1 MQLNILLLLHVK
13 DIENYS
19 TLKLYKFRESILLN
33 SKKIDT
39 HTLLHAINCIDKVL
53 KIRYNGHNIINICN
67 DICNIKKKIIQNKL
81 SNKNSN
87 DLLFDYFQKIE
98 KCEILLELLPDSLI
112 NFQEKLL
119 KIKIIIYNFANTIK
133 EKLLL
138 CEF

>member
-19 TLKLYKFRESILLN
+19 TIKLYKFRESILLN

-39 HTLLHAINCIDKVL
+39 HTLQHAINCIDKVL
-53 KIRYNGHNIINICN
+53 KIRYNGHSIINICN
-67 DICNIKKKIIQNKL
+67 DICNIKKKIIENKL

-98 KCEILLELLPDSLI
+98 KCEILLELSPDSLI

-119 KIKIIIYNFANTIK
+119 KIKIIIYNLANTMK

>member
-39 HTLLHAINCIDKVL
+39 HTLQHAINCIDKVL

-81 SNKNSN
+81 SNKDSN
-87 DLLFDYFQKIE
+87 DILFDYFQKIE
-98 KCEILLELLPDSLI
+98 KCEILLELSPDSLI

-119 KIKIIIYNFANTIK
+119 KIKIIIYNLANTMK

>member
-1 MQLNILLLLHVK
+1 MQLNILWLLHVK
-13 DIENYS
+13 DIETYS
-19 TLKLYKFRESILLN
+19 TFKLYKFRESILLN
-33 SKKIDT
+33 SKKIDK
-39 HTLLHAINCIDKVL
+39 HALQHAINCIDKVL

-67 DICNIKKKIIQNKL
+67 DICNIKKKIIENKL
-81 SNKNSN
+81 SNKESN
-87 DLLFDYFQKIE
+87 DLLFNYFQKIE
-98 KCEILLELLPDSLI
+98 KCEILLELSPDSLI

>member
-19 TLKLYKFRESILLN
+19 TIKLYKFRESILLN

-39 HTLLHAINCIDKVL
+39 HTLQHAINCIDKVL

-81 SNKNSN
+81 SNKDRN
-87 DLLFDYFQKIE
+87 DILFDYFQKIE
-98 KCEILLELLPDSLI
+98 KCEILLELSPDSLI

-119 KIKIIIYNFANTIK
+119 KIKIIIYNFANTMK

>member
-19 TLKLYKFRESILLN
+19 TIKLYKFRESILLN

-39 HTLLHAINCIDKVL
+39 HTLQHAINCIDKVL

-81 SNKNSN
+81 SNKDSN
-87 DLLFDYFQKIE
+87 DILFDYFQKIE
-98 KCEILLELLPDSLI
+98 KCEILLELSPDSLI

-119 KIKIIIYNFANTIK
+119 KIKIIIYNFANTMK

>member
-19 TLKLYKFRESILLN
+19 TIKLYKFRESILLN

-39 HTLLHAINCIDKVL
+39 HTLQHAINCIDKVL

-81 SNKNSN
+81 SNKDSN
-87 DLLFDYFQKIE
+87 DILFDYFQKIE
-98 KCEILLELLPDSLI
+98 KCDIFLELSPDSLI

-119 KIKIIIYNFANTIK
+119 KIKIIIYNFANTMK